1 MQKRPLIW
9 LAGGALGAAF
19 ALAPIAG
26 DLERHAMDDAARERA
41 RAAGLPGAFVTLP
54 EGVVHYELAGPE
66 GAPTVV
72 LIHGASGPMTVWD
85 HTAGALRGAGLRV
98 LRYDLFGRG
107 YSDRPDAAY
116 DEPFYH
122 AQLEHLLDALGVAG
136 PVALVGSSMGAAIA
150 AGYAL
155 ERPERVSRVALIGPA
170 GFPLEATPVAKLAR
184 APLAGEYL
192 MRAFGGRELLAHNR
206 RYLARP
212 EAAPELH
219 AAVREQASYRGLG
232 RAILATM
239 RHFPL
244 EDMAASYAA
253 LGRSGKP
260 ILLAWGR
267 HDQTFPFSHSE
278 RARALMPGA
287 AFVAVDDAAH
297 LPQYER
303 PDVVNPALLRFLTAG
318 G

>member
-1 MQKRPLIW
+1 MQKRTLIW
-9 LAGGALGAAF
+9 LVVGTLGAAF

-26 DLERHAMDDAARERA
+26 DLERQTMNAVVRERA
-41 RAAGLPGAFVTLP
+41 VAAGLPGAFVTLP
-54 EGVVHYELAGPE
+54 EGVVHYELSGPE

-72 LIHGASGPMTVWD
+72 LIHGASGPMVVWD

-107 YSDRPDAAY
+107 HSDRPDAAY
-116 DEPFYH
+116 DEGFYH
-122 AQLEHLLDALGVAG
+122 AQLEHLLDALSIDG

-150 AGYAL
+150 AGYARA
-155 ERPERVSRVALIGPA
+155 RPERVRRVALIGPA

-192 MRAFGGRELLAHNR
+192 MRAFGGRQLLAHNR
-206 RYLARP
+206 KYLYRP
-212 EAAPELH
+212 ETAPELH

-244 EDMAASYAA
+244 EDMSAGYEA

-260 ILLAWGR
+260 LLLVWGR
-267 HDQTFPFSHSE
+267 HDQTFAFSHSE
-278 RARALMPGA
+278 PARALMPGA
-287 AFVAVDDAAH
+287 TFVAVDDAAH

-303 PDVVNPALLRFLTAG
+303 PDVVNPALLRFLTADR
-318 G
+318 